1 MEREEKILSLFKLC
15 EIKDEIQTFSE
26 IDISWLIRITFDN
39 ELGNGVSLPEANS
52 PGDFS
57 VLVELQAAH
66 NST

>member
-26 IDISWLIRITFDN
+26 IDISWLIGITFDN
-39 ELGNGVSLPEANS
+39 ELGNGVSLPETNS